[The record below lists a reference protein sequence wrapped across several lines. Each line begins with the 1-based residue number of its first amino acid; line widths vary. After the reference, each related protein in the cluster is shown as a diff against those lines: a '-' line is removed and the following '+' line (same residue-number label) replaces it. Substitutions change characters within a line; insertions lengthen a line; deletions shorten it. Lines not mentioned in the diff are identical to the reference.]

1 MSERDGKRD
10 LGVDMSTSEEI
21 RVRKVR
27 NEGVML
33 ETGKKN
39 VNDIFT

>member
-1 MSERDGKRD
+1 
-10 LGVDMSTSEEI
+10 MSTSEEI

-33 ETGKKN
+33 EIGKKN
-39 VNDIFT
+39 VSDIFT